1 MRVLLRKATSA
12 GYGMAQ
18 NSNSIDGVFV
28 WVGGDCHH
36 ETHGGLM
43 LLLGSLQC
51 WILLLPHA
59 AVGIDSCAAAPTSVG
74 LFSPARCS
82 RQIGAQEVRPHLKI
96 PEARDDSPR
105 RLRSLASSPT
115 AERRARRRRPLSLLL
130 GRGGDW
136 PAAGGHMQIQCVVC
150 SDEWIWTKSNCYF
163 DICHGEAKIY
173 VNVVVVCWDEW
184 KWIRTRCFWR
194 ASTMINIVLVF

>member
-1 MRVLLRKATSA
+1 VLLRKATSA

-136 PAAGGHMQIQCVVC
+136 PAAGHAAPAPPSGPRGWCGRRAVTPSRV
-150 SDEWIWTKSNCYF
+150 SDRRGSPGRARARGTQLAP
-163 DICHGEAKIY
+163 GESVIKCQYSSA
-173 VNVVVVCWDEW
+173 
-184 KWIRTRCFWR
+184 R
-194 ASTMINIVLVF
+194 AQ